1 MHNVVLYSFT
11 FIIEAFILWQYTSTL
26 FYPKYSAKTRLFTL
40 SSFYLLLFLF
50 SLFNLKFLNLLLYCI
65 TNFIYLV
72 SAY

>member
-50 SLFNLKFLNLLLYCI
+50 SLFNLKF
-65 TNFIYLV
+65 
-72 SAY
+72 